1 MGKRPRGERGGERPR
16 FVVVGSLGVG
26 QILVWGASYYFPAV
40 LAGPTSGGTG
50 WPVASVIGAL
60 SVGLL
65 ISGLASPAVGR
76 AIERL
81 GGRPVLAASAVLLA
95 TGLLIAGLAPSLPV
109 FYAGWLVIGLA
120 MAAGLYDPAFSTLG
134 RLYGEGAR
142 SAITQLTLYGGFSS
156 TICWPLSA
164 WLADRAGWRGAYLA
178 YAAISLLVVLPI
190 YLIGLPREPAAARVI
205 PVPGTQS
212 VGDVRARQRLA
223 FVLLAAGL
231 TLASFIMTVI
241 AVELLVLLQARGLSL
256 AAAVGLGA
264 LVGPSQVGARLLE
277 SVFGRNR
284 HPVWTMVASTVLVAV
299 GVGTLLLGS
308 GLLGGSGLVAAGLV
322 LYGAGSGIRS
332 IAQGTV
338 PLALFGRAGYA
349 ALMGRLALPKLLAQA
364 AAPSVGAYVLVRFD
378 PDTLVRLLGAA
389 SLVNVGLAL
398 ALVPFARR
406 APVEPG

>member
-1 MGKRPRGERGGERPR
+1 MGERSGGDGTGERPR
-16 FVVVGSLGVG
+16 LVVVGSLGVG

-40 LAGPTSGGTG
+40 LAGPTSVATG
-50 WPVASVIGAL
+50 WPIGWVIGAL

-65 ISGLASPAVGR
+65 VSGLASPTVGR
-76 AIERL
+76 VIDRL

-95 TGLLIAGLAPSLPV
+95 AGLLLAGVASSLPV

-134 RLYGEGAR
+134 RLYGDRAR
-142 SAITQLTLYGGFSS
+142 SAITQLTLFGGFSS

-164 WLADRAGWRGAYLA
+164 WLAHRAGWRGAYLA
-178 YAAISLLVVLPI
+178 YAAISLLIILPT
-190 YLIGLPREPAAARVI
+190 YLIGLPREPAAAHATPATDLPPI
-205 PVPGTQS
+205 GA
-212 VGDVRARQRLA
+212 VRAKQRAA

-241 AVELLVLLQARGLSL
+241 AVELLALLGARGVSL
-256 AAAVGLGA
+256 AAAVGFGA

-277 SVFGRNR
+277 SVFGRQR
-284 HPVWTMVASTVLVAV
+284 HPVWTMIASTILVAV
-299 GVGTLLLGS
+299 GIGTLLL
-308 GLLGGSGLVAAGLV
+308 GSGLVAAGLV

-349 ALMGRLALPKLLAQA
+349 ALMGRLALPKLIAQA
-364 AAPSVGAYVLVRFD
+364 AAPSVGTYLLARFGPDALVSM
-378 PDTLVRLLGAA
+378 LCAA

-398 ALVPFARR
+398 ALLPFARAR
-406 APVEPG
+406 GGPG